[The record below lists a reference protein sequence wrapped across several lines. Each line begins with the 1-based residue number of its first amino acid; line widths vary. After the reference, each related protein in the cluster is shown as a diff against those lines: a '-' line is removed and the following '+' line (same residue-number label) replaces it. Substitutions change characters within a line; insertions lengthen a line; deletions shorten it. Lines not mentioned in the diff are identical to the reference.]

1 MAKYLVGMHKDLQN
15 RERQNQ
21 QTIAV
26 SFRISI
32 MELWHCHIWAANY
45 LFTVRENAVPGVSL
59 EYEFQ

>member
-1 MAKYLVGMHKDLQN
+1 MLDFVFQVVSGDHKSLFLCLFKEYYENMAKYLVGMHKDLQN

-32 MELWHCHIWAANY
+32 MEL
-45 LFTVRENAVPGVSL
+45 
-59 EYEFQ
+59 